1 MCPNRFLSLCIG
13 VGLACAS
20 PVLTAH
26 EQPSS
31 PVEYQRAAH
40 ELFSQLVATD
50 TTHAKGSA
58 QAVAELVARFKAAGF
73 RDTDIWTGGP
83 RADKMNIV
91 VRLHGSGKRSPI
103 LFNAHLDV
111 VEAARDTWSL
121 EPFQLTEQDG
131 WFYGRGSID
140 VKNEVAI
147 ISTNLIRLKEEGRV
161 PDGDIIA
168 FFNTDEE
175 AGGDANGV
183 EWMVAEHR
191 DIIDA
196 GLVINGDA
204 GKMLSLDGKPLWNT
218 IQTSEKA
225 YATYELI
232 AVGAG
237 GHSSLPRRDNT
248 IGRLARAL
256 ARLDAYQFPVRL
268 GATSRRYLEVM
279 APRATRSEAE
289 AIRRLLSDETDG
301 AAADV
306 LRDNPVLNAQLH
318 STCPVTLVSGGQSE
332 SALPMRATATIQCRL
347 LPDEQPDAV
356 LATLRKVIADPT
368 VEVRASWGP
377 LSSPAEPL
385 DPAVM
390 GVVQTITRQFWPEA
404 AVVPFMAQG
413 ASDNVYFRR
422 GGFHTYGISGTM
434 FDEADMRQHGRDERI
449 GVAAFYN
456 SLEFNYRLMRALSG
470 IN

>member
-1 MCPNRFLSLCIG
+1 
-13 VGLACAS
+13 
-20 PVLTAH
+20 
-26 EQPSS
+26 
-31 PVEYQRAAH
+31 
-40 ELFSQLVATD
+40 
-50 TTHAKGSA
+50 
-58 QAVAELVARFKAAGF
+58 
-73 RDTDIWTGGP
+73 
-83 RADKMNIV
+83 
-91 VRLHGSGKRSPI
+91 
-103 LFNAHLDV
+103 
-111 VEAARDTWSL
+111 
-121 EPFQLTEQDG
+121 
-131 WFYGRGSID
+131 
-140 VKNEVAI
+140 
-147 ISTNLIRLKEEGRV
+147 
-161 PDGDIIA
+161 
-168 FFNTDEE
+168 
-175 AGGDANGV
+175 
-183 EWMVAEHR
+183 
-191 DIIDA
+191 
-196 GLVINGDA
+196 
-204 GKMLSLDGKPLWNT
+204 
-218 IQTSEKA
+218 
-225 YATYELI
+225 
-232 AVGAG
+232 
-237 GHSSLPRRDNT
+237 
-248 IGRLARAL
+248 
-256 ARLDAYQFPVRL
+256 
-268 GATSRRYLEVM
+268 M